1 MKHKTEI
8 KVPVYGMSCNKCVA
22 RVTAAL
28 QETEGVLGVDVSL
41 TEKLGRVSV
50 APHGPSRDQLLAVVV
65 KAGFQVVP
73 PAADGVPEPTGP
85 IVDDGFTE
93 SMAEE
98 TSVFAVRGMTCANC
112 AQTIEKGVA
121 GLPGVVSATVNFAA
135 EKLSVVH
142 DPARATR
149 AALAAKVDD
158 LGPLDVPLEEEFR
171 VGTLSLTWLGEAD
184 RVEIIATEST
194 SDDDDSPTMTVHLT
208 GAQARSF
215 VARTRAVVSAGRPP
229 CPLCAQPL
237 DPSGHICPR
246 QNGFH
251 RRS

>member
-1 MKHKTEI
+1 MASAEFRHDEPDRFVVGTVGE
-8 KVPVYGMSCNKCVA
+8 PGQRTFYLQA
-22 RVTAAL
+22 RS
-28 QETEGVLGVDVSL
+28 GSL
-41 TEKLGRVSV
+41 L
-50 APHGPSRDQLLAVVV
+50 
-65 KAGFQVVP
+65 
-73 PAADGVPEPTGP
+73 
-85 IVDDGFTE
+85 
-93 SMAEE
+93 
-98 TSVFAVRGMTCANC
+98 TSVTVEKTQMSVLADRLEELLDDVVRRSGGDSPVPDST
-112 AQTIEKGVA
+112 
-121 GLPGVVSATVNFAA
+121 PG
-135 EKLSVVH
+135 
-142 DPARATR
+142 
-149 AALAAKVDD
+149 KVDD

-171 VGTLSLTWLGEAD
+171 VGTLSLTWLGETD

-194 SDDDDSPTMTVHLT
+194 SEEDDDSPSMTVHLT

>member
-1 MKHKTEI
+1 VAAGEFRHDEPDRFVVGTVGEPGQRIFYLQARSGSLLTSLVVEKTQMSVLADRLEELLDDVVRRTGGDTP
-8 KVPVYGMSCNKCVA
+8 VPDS
-22 RVTAAL
+22 T
-28 QETEGVLGVDVSL
+28 
-41 TEKLGRVSV
+41 
-50 APHGPSRDQLLAVVV
+50 P
-65 KAGFQVVP
+65 
-73 PAADGVPEPTGP
+73 
-85 IVDDGFTE
+85 
-93 SMAEE
+93 
-98 TSVFAVRGMTCANC
+98 
-112 AQTIEKGVA
+112 
-121 GLPGVVSATVNFAA
+121 
-135 EKLSVVH
+135 
-142 DPARATR
+142 
-149 AALAAKVDD
+149 AKVDD

-184 RVEIIATEST
+184 RVEIIAAEST
-194 SDDDDSPTMTVHLT
+194 SDEDDDSPSMTVHLT